1 MVEKKYKRNVLKLI
15 KSKFMIRKNSVV
27 TCVDNTGVKLVKVF
41 QVVGCRHRR
50 KVNLCDFVW
59 VSVVARNLK
68 SKNMQNSKQIWRF
81 RRGSVHKAI
90 IVQTRAWYHRRNR
103 TYIRWDNNAV
113 ILVDKN
119 KVPLG
124 SKVIQGV
131 PHEVISQYPA
141 LGQVCEW
148 IV

>member
-1 MVEKKYKRNVLKLI
+1 
-15 KSKFMIRKNSVV
+15 MIRKNSVV

-50 KVNLCDFVW
+50 KANIGDFVW

-68 SKNMQNSKQIWRF
+68 AKNMQNEKQMWRF
-81 RRGSVHKAI
+81 RRGAVHKAI
-90 IVQTRAWYHRRNR
+90 IVQTSSWYQRRNR
-103 TYIRWDNNAV
+103 TFICWDRNAV

-124 SKVIQGV
+124 SRVVQGI
-131 PHEVISQYPA
+131 PSEVVSLYPT

>member
-1 MVEKKYKRNVLKLI
+1 
-15 KSKFMIRKNSVV
+15 MIRKNSVV

-68 SKNMQNSKQIWRF
+68 SKNMQNEKQSWRF
-81 RRGSVHKAI
+81 RRGSVHKAV
-90 IVQTRAWYHRRNR
+90 IVQTRSWYHRRNR
-103 TYIRWDNNAV
+103 TYIRWDVNSV

-124 SKVIQGV
+124 TKVVQGI
-131 PHEVISQYPA
+131 PSEAINQYPA

>member
-1 MVEKKYKRNVLKLI
+1 MNISVRQEKEKKIYI
-15 KSKFMIRKNSVV
+15 MIRKNSVV
-27 TCVDNTGVKLVKVF
+27 YCIDNTGVKLVKVF

-50 KVNLCDFVW
+50 KANLGDFVW

-68 SKNMQNSKQIWRF
+68 AKNMWNEKQLWRF

-90 IVQTRAWYHRRNR
+90 IVQTRSWYHRRNR
-103 TYIRWDNNAV
+103 TYIRWDRNAA

-119 KVPLG
+119 KIPLG
-124 SKVIQGV
+124 SKVIQGI
-131 PHEVISQYPA
+131 PYEVINKYPA

>member
-1 MVEKKYKRNVLKLI
+1 
-15 KSKFMIRKNSVV
+15 MIRKNSVV
-27 TCVDNTGVKLVKVF
+27 SCVDNTGVKLVKVF

-50 KVNLCDFVW
+50 KANIGDFVW

-68 SKNMQNSKQIWRF
+68 SKNMQNEKQLWRF

-90 IVQTRAWYHRRNR
+90 IVQTRAWYQRRNR
-103 TYIRWDNNAV
+103 TFIRWDRNSV
-113 ILVDKN
+113 ILVDKK

-124 SKVIQGV
+124 SKVVQGIPV
-131 PHEVISQYPA
+131 EVINLYPA